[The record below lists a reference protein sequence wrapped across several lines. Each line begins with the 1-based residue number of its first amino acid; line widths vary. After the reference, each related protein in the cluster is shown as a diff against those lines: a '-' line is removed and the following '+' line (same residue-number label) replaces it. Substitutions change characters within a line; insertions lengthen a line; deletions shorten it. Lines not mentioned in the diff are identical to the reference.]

1 MRNTYG
7 GVLNV
12 QESVEIVNSGLTPL
26 YDPKTTMY
34 IKGGT
39 KKGELVNVTGA
50 GKLFLCGFVGDD
62 DSDSDTNITIVAD
75 GVTFKTKNSGEI
87 SSRDMLLQGYYSQ
100 IGLDTISLFTRND
113 IFSTTGY
120 GSYIRTL
127 GEGITNSHLYS
138 VEPMT
143 FKENLKITVNRT
155 SGDTKWVYILYE
167 LAE

>member
-1 MRNTYG
+1 MRNTHG

-12 QESVEIVNSGLTPL
+12 QESVETVNSGLTPL

-50 GKLFLCGFVGDD
+50 GKLFLCGFVGNDD
-62 DSDSDTNITIVAD
+62 TDSGTNITIVAD
-75 GVTFKTKNSGEI
+75 GVAFKTKNSGEAA
-87 SSRDMLLQGYYSQ
+87 SRDMLLQGYYSQ
-100 IGLDTISLFTRND
+100 VGLDTISLFTDSN
-113 IFSTTGY
+113 IFSTDY

-143 FKENLKITVNRT
+143 FKESLKITVNRA
-155 SGDTKWVYILYE
+155 SGDTKWIYILYE

>member
-1 MRNTYG
+1 MRNTHG

-12 QESVEIVNSGLTPL
+12 QESVDAVNAGLTPL

-34 IKGGT
+34 IKGAT

-62 DSDSDTNITIVAD
+62 DTYSGTNITIVAD
-75 GVTFKTKNSGEI
+75 GVTFKTKNSGEG
-87 SSRDMLLQGYYSQ
+87 SSRDLLLQGYYSQ
-100 IGLDTISLFTRND
+100 IGLDTLSFFTSSSV
-113 IFSTTGY
+113 FSTDY
-120 GSYIRTL
+120 GSYIRTV
-127 GEGITNSHLYS
+127 GEGVTDSYLYS

-143 FKENLKITVNRT
+143 FRNSLKITVNRA